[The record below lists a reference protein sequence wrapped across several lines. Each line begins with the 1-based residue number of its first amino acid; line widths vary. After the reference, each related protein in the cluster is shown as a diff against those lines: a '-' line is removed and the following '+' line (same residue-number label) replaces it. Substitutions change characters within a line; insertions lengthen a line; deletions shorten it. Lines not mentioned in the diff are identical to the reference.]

1 MPGRTRM
8 GVVVLELSVERKM
21 RYGLSALMC
30 CGFFDGTVAAEN
42 NTHHAADAAPT
53 IINYP
58 LAEGFVDVSGVMIYY
73 TSVGRGPSLLIVH
86 GGPGGSHEYF
96 LPYLLPLARH
106 NRLIFIDERG
116 SGRSAKLEDPT
127 GYTVDAMV
135 EDVEAVR
142 KGLAL
147 GKISLM
153 GHSYG
158 GVLAQAYA
166 LKYQAHLSH
175 LILAS
180 TFPSTTQMNHVFAR
194 MKEKMAPALRG
205 KIDSLERAGLFGKG
219 PDYRKNR
226 YSDDYMIAAWG
237 EGYFPYVYQ
246 NHPDPNYD
254 PLDDGK
260 ISWDLYREMWGSNG
274 EFVIDGNLK
283 SVEYVDRLP
292 SIRTPTLIIVGDHD
306 ECDPALSEEMHSK
319 ISNSQLVILPKSGH
333 MTFVDQPMLFNQTVD
348 SFIHR

>member
-1 MPGRTRM
+1 MRCGLF
-8 GVVVLELSVERKM
+8 VLVC
-21 RYGLSALMC
+21 YGFLDAA
-30 CGFFDGTVAAEN
+30 VAAEN
-42 NTHHAADAAPT
+42 YTHQADHAAAT
-53 IINYP
+53 NINYP
-58 LAEGFVDVSGVMIYY
+58 LAEGVVDASGVMIYY
-73 TSVGRGPSLLIVH
+73 ASVGRGPPLLIVH
-86 GGPGGSHEYF
+86 GGPGGSHDYF

-106 NRLIFIDERG
+106 HRLIFIDERG
-116 SGRSAKLEDPT
+116 SGRSVQLEDPT

-142 KGLAL
+142 RGLAL
-147 GKISLM
+147 GKIGLM
-153 GHSYG
+153 GHSFG

-180 TFPSTTQMNHVFAR
+180 TFPSTAQMNRVFAR
-194 MKEKMAPALRG
+194 MKEKMAPTLRE
-205 KIDSLERAGLFGKG
+205 KIESMEKAGLFGKG

-226 YSDDYMIAAWG
+226 YADDYMIAAWG

-246 NHPDPNYD
+246 NHPPPNYD

-283 SVEYVDRLP
+283 SVEYVDRLS
-292 SIRTPTLIIVGDHD
+292 SIHTATLVIVGDHD

-319 ISNSQLVILPKSGH
+319 IPDSQLVILPKSGH
-333 MTFVDQPMLFNQTVD
+333 MTFVDQPMLFNNAID
-348 SFIHR
+348 EFLHR